1 MIKFYGIDIL
11 SIFPVILS
19 YLIAAFVKPNLQVWI
34 IDRKMFI
41 SRFRMKNRM
50 AKCIKC
56 FRYSDNFIA
65 GFHTTFPIF
74 HQSSNGAVSLG
85 V

>member
-1 MIKFYGIDIL
+1 MIKFCGIDIL
-11 SIFPVILS
+11 SIFLVILS
-19 YLIAAFVKPNLQVWI
+19 YLIAAFVKPNLQVYI

-41 SRFRMKNRM
+41 SRFMMTNRI

-56 FRYSDNFIA
+56 FRYSYNFIA
-65 GFHTTFPIF
+65 GFHITLPVF
-74 HQSSNGAVSLG
+74 HQSSNGAVNLG